1 MTKREILVEL
11 VKKEAENLR
20 DRLKVKEKHKLNF
33 EKLNPNYPSY
43 CIYGQATGHCESERA
58 NFLIRNCCERVY
70 EVTTNINRFENC
82 KLNGKPKKVPDDKRM
97 DKYFSPIELYIY
109 QNRRSVSR
117 KKYNKILIDY
127 LKGLTDTLNI
137 K

>member
-1 MTKREILVEL
+1 MTKRQILVEL

-20 DRLKVKEKHKLNF
+20 DRLKPGEKKKLNF
-33 EKLNPNYPSY
+33 DELDPDNESK
-43 CIYGQATGHCESERA
+43 CIYGQATGSCDSTRA

-70 EVTTNINRFENC
+70 EIIEETHDKFKTC
-82 KLNGKPKKVPDDKRM
+82 KLNGKPKKVPDYERV

-109 QNRRSVSR
+109 QNKTKG
-117 KKYNKILIDY
+117 KKYNKMLIDY

>member
-1 MTKREILVEL
+1 MTKRQILVEL
-11 VKKEAENLR
+11 VKKEAENLKG
-20 DRLKVKEKHKLNF
+20 RLKLKERNKLNF
-33 EKLNPNYPSY
+33 TTLNPNFPSY
-43 CIYGQATGHCESERA
+43 CIYGQATGNCESERA

-70 EVTTNINRFENC
+70 EVTTKANRFETC
-82 KLNGKPKKVPDDKRM
+82 KLNGKPKKVPDNDRLDM
-97 DKYFSPIELYIY
+97 YFSPIELYIY
-109 QNRRSVSR
+109 QNTIKG